1 MQELSNIE
9 RVYFIGIGGIGMS
22 ALARY
27 YVSIGVSVAGYDK
40 TATEITAALNDLGVQ
55 ITFETTVGQI
65 PKAYLA
71 RETTLVV
78 YTPAVP
84 KSHEQLCY
92 FQEQGF
98 TVLKRA
104 QVLGVITK
112 DVFTL
117 AVAGTHGKTT
127 TSTILAHLL
136 YESGVKVTAFLG
148 GISENYN
155 SNYLSSGNDVIVV
168 EADEFDRSFLNLHP
182 NISAITSMDADHLDI
197 YGNADA
203 LTQSFEDF
211 AVLNKNQLLVINGLP
226 IDGITIGLDDNSTY
240 AALDITIV
248 NGSYFF
254 NLKTPD
260 GVIENVEVSLPGHH
274 NLKNVITA
282 MAMALEYGVE
292 VPKLVKALKS
302 FKGIQRRF
310 SYQIKT
316 NDLVFID
323 DYAHHPTEINALH
336 QAVREMHQEKK
347 VLGIFQPHLFSRTKD
362 FVKDFAKSLSQFD
375 EIWLLDI
382 YPAREL
388 PIEGVTSEW
397 LLSMIKNDNKKL
409 ISKEEMLREIS
420 ATNAEVI
427 VTIGAGDIGAEVKEI
442 KKELEGAT
450 I

>member
-1 MQELSNIE
+1 MQGLQNIE

-40 TATEITAALNDLGVQ
+40 ASSEITDALIELGIE
-55 ITFETTVGQI
+55 ITFETTLENV
-65 PKAYLA
+65 PDTYLSK
-71 RETTLVV
+71 ETTLIV

-84 KSHEQLCY
+84 KLHEQLCY
-92 FQEQGF
+92 FQENSFQ
-98 TVLKRA
+98 VLKRS
-104 QVLGVITK
+104 QVLGLITR

-197 YGNADA
+197 YGDADA
-203 LTQSFEDF
+203 LVQSFEDF
-211 AVLNKNQLLVINGLP
+211 ATLNKNQLLVINGLP
-226 IDGITIGLDDNSTY
+226 IKGITVGLNDDSKY
-240 AALDITIV
+240 LAQDIRVV

-254 NLKTPD
+254 NFRTPE
-260 GVIENVEVSLPGHH
+260 GVIGNVEASMPGHH

-282 MAMALEYGVE
+282 MAIALEYGVE
-292 VPKLVKALKS
+292 ANKLVAALKT

-316 NDLVFID
+316 DDLVFID

-336 QAVREMHQEKK
+336 QAIRQMHEGKK
-347 VLGIFQPHLFSRTKD
+347 VLGVFQPHLFSRTQ
-362 FVKDFAKSLSQFD
+362 DFAEDFAESLSQFD

-388 PIEGVTSEW
+388 PIKGVDSEW
-397 LLSMIKNDNKKL
+397 LLSMIDNDNKRL
-409 ISKEEMLREIS
+409 VSKEDMLKEIS
-420 ATNAEVI
+420 LVDAEVI
-427 VTIGAGDIGAEVKEI
+427 VTIGAGDIGAEVKKI
-442 KKELEGAT
+442 KKELESAT
-450 I
+450 V